1 MVILFVYIYRYLVII
16 NLIKRYYFLREID
29 ISPLKTSIFALPF
42 QELAKMNNVV
52 NLLNMAQAISAI
64 NSISTQAPIGNCA
77 TPKALRA

>member
-16 NLIKRYYFLREID
+16 NLIKRYYFLQEID
-29 ISPLKTSIFALPF
+29 ISPLKTSFFALPF
-42 QELAKMNNVV
+42 HELAKMNNVV

>member
-1 MVILFVYIYRYLVII
+1 MLILFVYIYRYLVII
-16 NLIKRYYFLREID
+16 NLIKRYYFLQEID
-29 ISPLKTSIFALPF
+29 ISPLKTSIYALPF